1 MIFQLKPK
9 FSQSKTTLLII
20 PFYLNLLINEYI
32 LCTINQF
39 LSACLELWKVKSLH
53 LLFSPSDTVQLP
65 FQGMLPISCNDRND
79 KCFYKEDLYFL
90 RQNWSFINDSHI
102 NVDMY
107 YVITYV
113 LQIYRKNIH
122 KDQLKLFITIYK
134 NQFKNKEPI
143 LIIHITT
150 HFNTFMEYRV
160 F

>member
-1 MIFQLKPK
+1 MLFALKPN

-65 FQGMLPISCNDRND
+65 FQGMLPISCNDMND

-102 NVDMY
+102 NIDMY
-107 YVITYV
+107 YVITYMYFRF
-113 LQIYRKNIH
+113 IGKISIISIH
-122 KDQLKLFITIYK
+122 KIRVSLLYRPAQVIYNHLQKL
-134 NQFKNKEPI
+134 
-143 LIIHITT
+143 
-150 HFNTFMEYRV
+150 V
-160 F
+160 